1 MSIFGRG
8 VSEEV
13 LNKSR
18 KRTTLREFEDSE
30 FGYYFQVFLTRPTS
44 NKTNVSSKMW
54 ETEKDALSDLPDL
67 VPSLVQRDPKEKDAL
82 IIKDSNMLN
91 KFIYVGKI
99 KKPSRMDEPYVKIE
113 DIEKDTL
120 MNYLSKNGIMFKLKI
135 KDGFLSSNR
144 GRVLNIALMDMK
156 DNLKNSEYAKKCVKY
171 TFKDDNY
178 GYERFIS
185 KLEDRIIFAE
195 YSAYRGIPNPK
206 NNIDKLD
213 KLFNELRTAIHNTNS
228 DIIGM
233 GFKLSMSDSWE
244 NGVIYL
250 ETISSIREAT
260 VIYEE
265 PGDIK
270 INGQPAED
278 EEDGDQA
285 NYRIEDEPEEDNAA
299 EDNTNDD
306 NNTEETAD
314 DATENQET
322 EETTDDNAAEGEE
335 DDQADYRIPDNAEDA
350 PEDDN
355 QNDEGGEEDT
365 QETPDEGE
373 EGDTQE
379 TPEEDDNEGGEADY
393 RVDTTGDEETGEDN
407 NADNT
412 GGDDNADNTGGDDNV
427 EETDDNG
434 QEGQDDVKSKENEM
448 LSNLDPEQRRIQD
461 SELKKNYINLY
472 NTIGD
477 IILRLNKI
485 STSSSNKSPMYFIQ
499 NQLNDLK
506 EYVYNYLSNVY
517 STKTYIENNINYEQ
531 YLVILSNINNLLIQ
545 LNVKSTDT
553 D

>member
-99 KKPSRMDEPYVKIE
+99 KKPNRMDEPYVKIE

-185 KLEDRIIFAE
+185 KLEDKIVFAE
-195 YSAYRGIPNPK
+195 YNTYRGIPNPK

-213 KLFNELRTAIHNTNS
+213 KFFNELRTAIHNTNT
-228 DIIGM
+228 DVIGM
-233 GFKLSMSDSWE
+233 GFRLSMSEGWDS
-244 NGVIYL
+244 GLIYL
-250 ETISSIREAT
+250 ETISSLREAT

-285 NYRIEDEPEEDNAA
+285 NYKIEDEPEEDNITK
-299 EDNTNDD
+299 DDTN

-322 EETTDDNAAEGEE
+322 EEENTDDTAEGEE
-335 DDQADYRIPDNAEDA
+335 DDQADYRIPDDAEDA

-355 QNDEGGEEDT
+355 QNE
-365 QETPDEGE
+365 EGE
-373 EGDTQE
+373 GEDTQE
-379 TPEEDDNEGGEADY
+379 TPEEGGEEETQETPEEGDNEEEGEADY
-393 RVDTTGDEETGEDN
+393 RVDTTGDEEGGEDDNVDETGE
-407 NADNT
+407 
-412 GGDDNADNTGGDDNV
+412 DDNV

-434 QEGQDDVKSKENEM
+434 QEGPDNMKSKENEM

>member
-99 KKPSRMDEPYVKIE
+99 KKPNRMDEPYVKIE

-135 KDGFLSSNR
+135 KDGFLNSNR

-185 KLEDRIIFAE
+185 KLEDRILFAE

-213 KLFNELRTAIHNTNS
+213 KFFNELRTAIHNTNT
-228 DIIGM
+228 DVIGM
-233 GFKLSMSDSWE
+233 GFRLSMSEGWDS
-244 NGVIYL
+244 GLIYL
-250 ETISSIREAT
+250 ETISSLRETT

-285 NYRIEDEPEEDNAA
+285 NYKIEDEPEEDNITK
-299 EDNTNDD
+299 DDTN

-322 EETTDDNAAEGEE
+322 EEENTDDNTAEGEE
-335 DDQADYRIPDNAEDA
+335 DDQADYRIPDDAEDA

-355 QNDEGGEEDT
+355 QNEESK
-365 QETPDEGE
+365 
-373 EGDTQE
+373 EGDTQD
-379 TPEEDDNEGGEADY
+379 TPEENGEEETQGTPNEDDNEEGEADY
-393 RVDTTGDEETGEDN
+393 RVDTTGDEETTE
-407 NADNT
+407 
-412 GGDDNADNTGGDDNV
+412 DDNV
-427 EETDDNG
+427 DETGEDDNVDETDDNG
-434 QEGQDDVKSKENEM
+434 QEEQNNAKSKENEM
-448 LSNLDPEQRRIQD
+448 LSNLEPEQRRIQD
-461 SELKKNYINLY
+461 SELKENYIKLY

-477 IILRLNKI
+477 IILRLNKV

-531 YLVILSNINNLLIQ
+531 YLVILSNINSLLIQ